1 MAVIWLIVFLLTYWQ
16 GKTLFLFSKN
26 LIRKSKVFWKFN
38 IMLQYI
44 FLFCIKGESLKL
56 LLEAIFL
63 GNSLDMLVK
72 NCFFLNIFLKLFAKN
87 LKDYRKYYV

>member
-16 GKTLFLFSKN
+16 GKTLFLFLKN

-38 IMLQYI
+38 IILQDI

-72 NCFFLNIFLKLFAKN
+72 NCFFFEHFSQ
-87 LKDYRKYYV
+87 VVC